1 VCEEIKAG
9 NLREV
14 DIAIGKGSYKS
25 NIRLARD
32 ITFMG
37 EM

>member
-1 VCEEIKAG
+1 MCEEIKDG
-9 NLREV
+9 NLAEV
-14 DIAIGKGSYKS
+14 DITIGKGSYKS

>member
-1 VCEEIKAG
+1 VCEEIKGG

-32 ITFMG
+32 IKFM
-37 EM
+37 EDM